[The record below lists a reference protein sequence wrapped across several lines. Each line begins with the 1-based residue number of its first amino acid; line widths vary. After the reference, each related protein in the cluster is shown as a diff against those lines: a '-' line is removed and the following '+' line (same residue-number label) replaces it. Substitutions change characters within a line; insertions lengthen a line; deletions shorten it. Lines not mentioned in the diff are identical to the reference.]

1 MTNRKKLPLIISIIT
16 LLSFITPA
24 KAEVK
29 VVTSIKPIHSLV
41 SYVMDGVGA
50 PDLIVDGFNSPHN
63 FQLKPSHA
71 KMLEN
76 ADIIFWIGEGLENF
90 LEKPLDSISKN
101 AKKVEL
107 MEIKGINKLEFREK
121 NIFNEHDHDE
131 HKHEE
136 DGHKEEEHD
145 EHEHGEDGHKEEKHD
160 DHDGHDDHGHGEH
173 DPHIW
178 LDPQNA
184 KVMVQL
190 ITKELSE
197 LDSKNAPTYKK
208 NSEKALSDLDKL
220 IKKVKKDTNKD
231 LRFVAFHDAY
241 HYYEDR
247 FGINLLGALTVN
259 PDVLP
264 GAEQLAEIREVIE
277 HEKVNCI
284 FSEPQ
289 FNPDIIKSIAKD
301 TGVKT
306 GVLDPLGANL
316 DKGKNLYFDLIKN
329 ISSSFKGC

>member
-16 LLSFITPA
+16 LLSFITSA

-136 DGHKEEEHD
+136 DGHKEEHD
-145 EHEHGEDGHKEEKHD
+145 EHEHEEDGHKEEKHD

-184 KVMVQL
+184 KVMVKL

-197 LDSKNAPTYKK
+197 LDLKNAPTYKK

>member
-16 LLSFITPA
+16 LLSFITSA

-63 FQLKPSHA
+63 FKLKPSHA

-145 EHEHGEDGHKEEKHD
+145 EHEHEEDGHKEEKHD
-160 DHDGHDDHGHGEH
+160 DHDGHDDHGHGDH

-184 KVMVQL
+184 KVMV
-190 ITKELSE
+190 
-197 LDSKNAPTYKK
+197 
-208 NSEKALSDLDKL
+208 KL

-329 ISSSFKGC
+329 ISTSFKGC

>member
-1 MTNRKKLPLIISIIT
+1 MTNTRNLPLIILIIA
-16 LLSFITPA
+16 LLSFITSA
-24 KAEVK
+24 KAEIK

-41 SYVMDGVGA
+41 SYVMDGVGT

-107 MEIKGINKLEFREK
+107 IEIKGINKLEFREK
-121 NIFNEHDHDE
+121 NIFNEH
-131 HKHEE
+131 
-136 DGHKEEEHD
+136 GHD
-145 EHEHGEDGHKEEKHD
+145 EHEEDGHKEEKHD
-160 DHDGHDDHGHGEH
+160 DDHDDHGHGAH

-184 KVMVQL
+184 KVIVKL

-220 IKKVKKDTNKD
+220 IKKVKKDTSKD
-231 LRFVAFHDAY
+231 LRFVVFHDAY

-247 FGINLLGALTVN
+247 FGISLLGALTVN

-264 GAEQLAEIREVIE
+264 GAAQLVEIREVIE

>member
-1 MTNRKKLPLIISIIT
+1 MAIKKKNTMIT
-16 LLSFITPA
+16 TA
-24 KAEVK
+24 
-29 VVTSIKPIHSLV
+29 
-41 SYVMDGVGA
+41 
-50 PDLIVDGFNSPHN
+50 
-63 FQLKPSHA
+63 
-71 KMLEN
+71 
-76 ADIIFWIGEGLENF
+76 
-90 LEKPLDSISKN
+90 
-101 AKKVEL
+101 
-107 MEIKGINKLEFREK
+107 
-121 NIFNEHDHDE
+121 
-131 HKHEE
+131 
-136 DGHKEEEHD
+136 
-145 EHEHGEDGHKEEKHD
+145 
-160 DHDGHDDHGHGEH
+160 DDHGHGAH

-184 KVMVQL
+184 KVIVKL

-220 IKKVKKDTNKD
+220 IKKVKKDTSKD
-231 LRFVAFHDAY
+231 LRFVVFHDAY

-264 GAEQLAEIREVIE
+264 GAAQLVEIREVIE

>member
-1 MTNRKKLPLIISIIT
+1 MTNAKKLPLIISIIA
-16 LLSFITPA
+16 LLSFITSA
-24 KAEVK
+24 KAEIK

-41 SYVMDGVGA
+41 SYAMDGVGT

-71 KMLEN
+71 KMIEN
-76 ADIIFWIGEGLENF
+76 ADIIFWIGESLETF

-107 MEIKGINKLEFREK
+107 MEVKGINKLEFREK
-121 NIFNEHDHDE
+121 NIFAEHDHDE

-145 EHEHGEDGHKEEKHD
+145 EHEHEEDGHKEEKHD

-184 KVMVQL
+184 KVMVKL

-220 IKKVKKDTNKD
+220 IKEVKIFDIYQGENIESGKKPIAFSVTFEPKDKTLSDDDIGQISKKIIYVVQSKTSAT
-231 LRFVAFHDAY
+231 LR
-241 HYYEDR
+241 
-247 FGINLLGALTVN
+247 
-259 PDVLP
+259 
-264 GAEQLAEIREVIE
+264 
-277 HEKVNCI
+277 
-284 FSEPQ
+284 S
-289 FNPDIIKSIAKD
+289 
-301 TGVKT
+301 
-306 GVLDPLGANL
+306 
-316 DKGKNLYFDLIKN
+316 
-329 ISSSFKGC
+329 

>member
-1 MTNRKKLPLIISIIT
+1 MTNTRNLPLIILIIA
-16 LLSFITPA
+16 LLSFITSA
-24 KAEVK
+24 KAEIK

-41 SYVMDGVGA
+41 SYVMDGVGT

-131 HKHEE
+131 HE
-136 DGHKEEEHD
+136 
-145 EHEHGEDGHKEEKHD
+145 EDGHKEEKHD

-184 KVMVQL
+184 KVIVKL

-220 IKKVKKDTNKD
+220 IKKVKKDTSKD
-231 LRFVAFHDAY
+231 LRFVVFHDAY

-264 GAEQLAEIREVIE
+264 GAAQLVEIREVIE

>member
-1 MTNRKKLPLIISIIT
+1 MTNTKKLPLIISIIT
-16 LLSFITPA
+16 LLSFITSA

-136 DGHKEEEHD
+136 DGHKEEHD
-145 EHEHGEDGHKEEKHD
+145 EHEHEEDGHKEEKHD

-184 KVMVQL
+184 KVMVKL

-301 TGVKT
+301 TGIKT

>member
-16 LLSFITPA
+16 LLSFITSA

-136 DGHKEEEHD
+136 DA
-145 EHEHGEDGHKEEKHD
+145 
-160 DHDGHDDHGHGEH
+160 
-173 DPHIW
+173 I
-178 LDPQNA
+178 
-184 KVMVQL
+184 
-190 ITKELSE
+190 
-197 LDSKNAPTYKK
+197 KK
-208 NSEKALSDLDKL
+208 NMTNMNTRKMV
-220 IKKVKKDTNKD
+220 IKKRNTMITTATMTMVMEITT
-231 LRFVAFHDAY
+231 
-241 HYYEDR
+241 
-247 FGINLLGALTVN
+247 LTY
-259 PDVLP
+259 
-264 GAEQLAEIREVIE
+264 G
-277 HEKVNCI
+277 
-284 FSEPQ
+284 
-289 FNPDIIKSIAKD
+289 
-301 TGVKT
+301 
-306 GVLDPLGANL
+306 
-316 DKGKNLYFDLIKN
+316 LIHKMQ
-329 ISSSFKGC
+329 K

>member
-16 LLSFITPA
+16 LLSFITSA

-136 DGHKEEEHD
+136 DGHKEEHD
-145 EHEHGEDGHKEEKHD
+145 EHEHEEDGHKEEKHD

-184 KVMVQL
+184 KVMVKL

-301 TGVKT
+301 TGIKT

-329 ISSSFKGC
+329 ISTSFKGC

>member
-1 MTNRKKLPLIISIIT
+1 MTNTKKLPLIISIIA
-16 LLSFITPA
+16 LLSFITSA
-24 KAEVK
+24 KADVK

-41 SYVMDGVGA
+41 SYVMDGVGT

-107 MEIKGINKLEFREK
+107 MEIKGLNKLEFREK
-121 NIFNEHDHDE
+121 NIFAEHDHDE
-131 HKHEE
+131 HEHEE
-136 DGHKEEEHD
+136 DGHKEEE
-145 EHEHGEDGHKEEKHD
+145 HD

-184 KVMVQL
+184 KVMVKL

-220 IKKVKKDTNKD
+220 IKEVKKGTNKD
-231 LRFVAFHDAY
+231 LRFVVFHDAY

-316 DKGKNLYFDLIKN
+316 DKGKNLYFDLIK
-329 ISSSFKGC
+329 II

>member
-1 MTNRKKLPLIISIIT
+1 MTNTRNLPLIILIIA
-16 LLSFITPA
+16 LLSFITSA
-24 KAEVK
+24 KAEIK

-41 SYVMDGVGA
+41 SYVMDGVGT

-131 HKHEE
+131 HE
-136 DGHKEEEHD
+136 
-145 EHEHGEDGHKEEKHD
+145 EDGHKEEKHD
-160 DHDGHDDHGHGEH
+160 DHDDHGHGAH

-184 KVMVQL
+184 KVIVKL

-220 IKKVKKDTNKD
+220 IKKVKKDTSKD
-231 LRFVAFHDAY
+231 LRFVVFHDAY

-264 GAEQLAEIREVIE
+264 GAAQLVEIREVIE

>member
-1 MTNRKKLPLIISIIT
+1 MANLKKLPLVISIIA
-16 LLSFITPA
+16 LFSFIATA
-24 KAEVK
+24 KAEIK
-29 VVTSIKPIHSLV
+29 VVTSIKPIHSLA
-41 SYVMDGVGA
+41 SYIMDGVGS
-50 PDLIVDGFNSPHN
+50 PDVIVDGYSSPHS

-90 LEKPLDSISKN
+90 LEKPLDTISKK
-101 AKKVEL
+101 AKKIEFLEV
-107 MEIKGINKLEFREK
+107 KGIKKLKFRDK
-121 NIFNEHDHDE
+121 NIFDEHDHDE

-136 DGHKEEEHD
+136 D
-145 EHEHGEDGHKEEKHD
+145 EHE
-160 DHDGHDDHGHGEH
+160 GHDDHGHGEY

-178 LDPQNA
+178 LDPENA
-184 KVMVQL
+184 KLMVKV

-197 LDSKNAPTYKK
+197 LDSKNASVYEM
-208 NSEKALSDLDKL
+208 NSKKALSDLDKL

-301 TGVKT
+301 TGIKT

-329 ISSSFKGC
+329 ISTSFKGC

>member
-1 MTNRKKLPLIISIIT
+1 MTNINKLPLIVSIIA
-16 LLSFITPA
+16 LLGIILPA
-24 KAEVK
+24 KAEIK
-29 VVTSIKPIHSLV
+29 VVASIKPIHSLV
-41 SYVMDGVGA
+41 SYVMDGVGT
-50 PDLIVDGFNSPHN
+50 PGLIVDGFNSPHN

-76 ADIIFWIGEGLENF
+76 ADIIFWVGEGLENF

-101 AKKVEL
+101 SKKVEL
-107 MEIKGINKLEFREK
+107 IEIKGINKLEFREK
-121 NIFNEHDHDE
+121 NIFNERDHDE
-131 HKHEE
+131 HEE
-136 DGHKEEEHD
+136 DTHKEEE
-145 EHEHGEDGHKEEKHD
+145 
-160 DHDGHDDHGHGEH
+160 HDGHDDHGHGDQ

-184 KVMVQL
+184 KTIVIA
-190 ITKELSE
+190 ITKELSA
-197 LDSKNAPTYKK
+197 LDSENESTYKK
-208 NSEKALSDLDKL
+208 NSKKALSDLDKL
-220 IKKVKKDTNKD
+220 IKNVKKDTNKD
-231 LRFVAFHDAY
+231 LRFVVFHDAY

-264 GAEQLAEIREVIE
+264 GAEQLAEIREVVE

>member
-16 LLSFITPA
+16 LLSFITSA

-136 DGHKEEEHD
+136 DGHKEEHD
-145 EHEHGEDGHKEEKHD
+145 EHEHEEDGHKEEKHD

-173 DPHIW
+173 
-178 LDPQNA
+178 Q
-184 KVMVQL
+184 
-190 ITKELSE
+190 E
-197 LDSKNAPTYKK
+197 DSQ
-208 NSEKALSDLDKL
+208 
-220 IKKVKKDTNKD
+220 
-231 LRFVAFHDAY
+231 H
-241 HYYEDR
+241 
-247 FGINLLGALTVN
+247 
-259 PDVLP
+259 
-264 GAEQLAEIREVIE
+264 
-277 HEKVNCI
+277 
-284 FSEPQ
+284 
-289 FNPDIIKSIAKD
+289 
-301 TGVKT
+301 
-306 GVLDPLGANL
+306 
-316 DKGKNLYFDLIKN
+316 
-329 ISSSFKGC
+329 

>member
-16 LLSFITPA
+16 LLSFITSA

-184 KVMVQL
+184 KVMVKL

-197 LDSKNAPTYKK
+197 LDLKNAPTYKK

-301 TGVKT
+301 TGIKT

-329 ISSSFKGC
+329 ISTSFKGC

>member
-16 LLSFITPA
+16 LLSFITSA

-136 DGHKEEEHD
+136 DGHKEEHD
-145 EHEHGEDGHKEEKHD
+145 EHEHEEDGHKEEKHD

-184 KVMVQL
+184 KVMVKL

-197 LDSKNAPTYKK
+197 LDSENAPTYKK

-301 TGVKT
+301 TGIKT

-329 ISSSFKGC
+329 ISTSFKGC

>member
-1 MTNRKKLPLIISIIT
+1 MANLKKLPLVISIIA
-16 LLSFITPA
+16 LFSFIATA
-24 KAEVK
+24 KAEIK
-29 VVTSIKPIHSLV
+29 VVTSIKPIHSLA
-41 SYVMDGVGA
+41 SYIMDGVGS
-50 PDLIVDGFNSPHN
+50 PDVIVDGYSSPHG

-90 LEKPLDSISKN
+90 LEKPLDTISKK
-101 AKKVEL
+101 AKKIEFLEV
-107 MEIKGINKLEFREK
+107 KGIKKLKFREK
-121 NIFNEHDHDE
+121 NIFDEHDHDE

-136 DGHKEEEHD
+136 DE
-145 EHEHGEDGHKEEKHD
+145 
-160 DHDGHDDHGHGEH
+160 HDGHDDHGHGEY

-178 LDPQNA
+178 LDPENA
-184 KVMVQL
+184 KLMVKV

-197 LDSKNAPTYKK
+197 LDSKNASIYEK
-208 NSEKALSDLDKL
+208 NSKKALSDLDKL
-220 IKKVKKDTNKD
+220 IKNVKKDTNKD

-301 TGVKT
+301 TGIKT

-329 ISSSFKGC
+329 ISTSFKGC

>member
-16 LLSFITPA
+16 LLSFITSA

-136 DGHKEEEHD
+136 DGHKEEHD
-145 EHEHGEDGHKEEKHD
+145 EHEHEEDGHKEEKHD

-184 KVMVQL
+184 KLMVKL

-197 LDSKNAPTYKK
+197 LDLKNAPTYKK

-247 FGINLLGALTVN
+247 FGINPVSYTHLT
-259 PDVLP
+259 LP
-264 GAEQLAEIREVIE
+264 TICSV
-277 HEKVNCI
+277 
-284 FSEPQ
+284 
-289 FNPDIIKSIAKD
+289 
-301 TGVKT
+301 
-306 GVLDPLGANL
+306 
-316 DKGKNLYFDLIKN
+316 
-329 ISSSFKGC
+329 

>member
-16 LLSFITPA
+16 LLSFITSA

-41 SYVMDGVGA
+41 SYVMDGVGT

-136 DGHKEEEHD
+136 DGHKEEHD
-145 EHEHGEDGHKEEKHD
+145 EHEHE
-160 DHDGHDDHGHGEH
+160 
-173 DPHIW
+173 
-178 LDPQNA
+178 
-184 KVMVQL
+184 
-190 ITKELSE
+190 
-197 LDSKNAPTYKK
+197 
-208 NSEKALSDLDKL
+208 
-220 IKKVKKDTNKD
+220 
-231 LRFVAFHDAY
+231 
-241 HYYEDR
+241 
-247 FGINLLGALTVN
+247 
-259 PDVLP
+259 
-264 GAEQLAEIREVIE
+264 
-277 HEKVNCI
+277 
-284 FSEPQ
+284 
-289 FNPDIIKSIAKD
+289 
-301 TGVKT
+301 
-306 GVLDPLGANL
+306 
-316 DKGKNLYFDLIKN
+316 
-329 ISSSFKGC
+329 

>member
-1 MTNRKKLPLIISIIT
+1 
-16 LLSFITPA
+16 
-24 KAEVK
+24 
-29 VVTSIKPIHSLV
+29 
-41 SYVMDGVGA
+41 
-50 PDLIVDGFNSPHN
+50 
-63 FQLKPSHA
+63 
-71 KMLEN
+71 
-76 ADIIFWIGEGLENF
+76 
-90 LEKPLDSISKN
+90 
-101 AKKVEL
+101 

-145 EHEHGEDGHKEEKHD
+145 EHEHEEDGHKEEKHD

-184 KVMVQL
+184 KVMVKL

-301 TGVKT
+301 TGIKT

-329 ISSSFKGC
+329 ISTSFKGC

>member
-1 MTNRKKLPLIISIIT
+1 MTNTRNLPLIILIIA
-16 LLSFITPA
+16 LLSFITSA
-24 KAEVK
+24 KAEIK

-41 SYVMDGVGA
+41 SYVMDGVGT

-71 KMLEN
+71 KMLEY

-131 HKHEE
+131 HE
-136 DGHKEEEHD
+136 
-145 EHEHGEDGHKEEKHD
+145 EDGHKEEKHD
-160 DHDGHDDHGHGEH
+160 DHDDHDHGAH

-184 KVMVQL
+184 KVIVKL

-220 IKKVKKDTNKD
+220 IKKVKKDTSKD
-231 LRFVAFHDAY
+231 LRFVVFHDAY

-264 GAEQLAEIREVIE
+264 GAAQLVEIREVIE

>member
-16 LLSFITPA
+16 LLSFITSA

-145 EHEHGEDGHKEEKHD
+145 EHEHEEDGHKEEKHD

-184 KVMVQL
+184 KVMVKL

-197 LDSKNAPTYKK
+197 LDLKNAPTYKK